1 MTYYKVKKQYDNA
14 PRYITKDGRRFYD
27 SVLIGGELYTE
38 KERKRYAVPESA
50 FEVVSLPKDSTF
62 ISFGVRFALA

>member
-27 SVLIGGELYTE
+27 SVLIGGELYTA

-50 FEVVSLPKDSTF
+50 FDVVSLPKDSTY